1 MSMLSTVNVDN
12 IISYL
17 KPTEK
22 LLINSKYRNEAI
34 NESKEKIRRITTK
47 WLVSY
52 REEMDNNYFNVP
64 IIVYK
69 KYYPLK
75 YRMNFIEAVFDE
87 IAGDIK
93 YGIVCNI
100 LEEYNSLVD
109 RFNHIVEI
117 LSEEQLFNIGW

>member
-47 WLVSY
+47 WLLSY

-75 YRMNFIEAVFDE
+75 YRMNFIEKVLDNL
-87 IAGDIK
+87 AGNMR
-93 YGIVCNI
+93 YGIVCDI
-100 LEEYNSLVD
+100 IEEYDSLVD
-109 RFNHIVEI
+109 QFNHIVEI
-117 LSEEQLFNIGW
+117 LDDEQLFLLGW